1 MSLVYTLG
9 ILTNI
14 LNMKTQIN
22 LKIDP
27 IVKIGA
33 QKKAKALGLSL
44 SSVVNASLKQ
54 FSKTGELHLSTN
66 YRMTPYLETII
77 TEAKKEYGSGK
88 FHGPFD
94 SPEKMIKNLKS

>member
-1 MSLVYTLG
+1 
-9 ILTNI
+9 
-14 LNMKTQIN
+14 MKTQIN

-33 QKKAKALGLSL
+33 QKKARALGLSL

-66 YRMTPYLETII
+66 YRMTPYLEAMIM
-77 TEAKKEYGSGK
+77 EAKKEYKNGK
-88 FHGPFD
+88 FYGPFD
-94 SPEKMIKNLKS
+94 SAEKMIEDLRS